1 MTRTFEIFLVVS
13 LVVWST
19 NSLAAA
25 DENCRRF
32 EVNDGRITIPITIG
46 GSETRAMISS
56 GLQTLGVSTALA
68 EQLGLEVIE
77 PEPVSSQRARYLPQ
91 LTQLAQLSRVENVP
105 VNVFGQD
112 IQMDQLYVFDLDLP
126 VANISVMMFQD
137 VVIQMD
143 YPQSRMCVLPL
154 TSINLEDAANISMRT
169 TLLGAPAI
177 EVIFNGKEHVWLD
190 FQIGYPG
197 GVSIDFETAEDM
209 GFMQESPADADGSGT
224 AATTTES
231 LAFGPYELG
240 GINTTYS
247 TEEGP
252 RVRRSS
258 LEDGLL
264 RANRPRNR
272 SVQTHGELGYEI
284 MQHFVIT
291 VDFNETRMHIFAP

>member
-1 MTRTFEIFLVVS
+1 MRSFRLFLAVS
-13 LVVWST
+13 LVIWSS

-25 DENCRRF
+25 DENCRPF
-32 EVNDGRITIPITIG
+32 EVNNGRISIPVNIAGT
-46 GSETRAMISS
+46 ETRAIINS

-68 EQLGLEVIE
+68 ELLGLEVIE
-77 PEPVSSQRARYLPQ
+77 PEPVSAQRARYLPQ
-91 LTQLAQLSRVENVP
+91 LTQLGQLSRVENVP
-105 VNVFGQD
+105 VSVFGQD
-112 IQMDQLYVFDLDLP
+112 VQMDQLYVFDQDLP
-126 VANISVMMFQD
+126 VANLSVMMFQD

-143 YPQSRMCVLPL
+143 YPQSRMCVLPP
-154 TSINLEDAANISMRT
+154 TSINLEDVANISMRT

-177 EVIFNGKEHVWLD
+177 EVIINGREYVWLD

-197 GVSIDFETAEDM
+197 GVSIDFETAEDL
-209 GFMQESPADADGSGT
+209 GFLEESPADSGGSGT
-224 AATTTES
+224 APAIAQS

-240 GINTTYS
+240 GINADYP

-252 RVRRSS
+252 RVRRSR

-264 RANRPRNR
+264 RANRRRNR

-291 VDFNETRMHIFAP
+291 VDFNESRMHIFAP